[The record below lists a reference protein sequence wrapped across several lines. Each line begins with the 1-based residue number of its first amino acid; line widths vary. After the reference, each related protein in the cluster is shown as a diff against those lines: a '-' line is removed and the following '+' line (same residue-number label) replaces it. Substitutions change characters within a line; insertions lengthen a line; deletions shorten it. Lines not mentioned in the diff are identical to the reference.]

1 MKQKAYIIDTHP
13 LIWYFNNQ
21 NKLSKTVLSILNSS
35 QSNYTLIIP
44 VVVLVEIKYLINIK
58 RINLIYQKIYKD
70 LSSESYIEI
79 ALFDDY
85 MIDYL
90 PTNLNIHD
98 AMIVATALF
107 YRDFIGFDVDLITKD
122 KEIIDSNIVNT
133 IW

>member
-1 MKQKAYIIDTHP
+1 MKIKCYIFDTHMLVWAFSNP
-13 LIWYFNNQ
+13 D
-21 NKLSKTVLSILNSS
+21 KLSKNVQKLLLAENAS
-35 QSNYTLIIP
+35 YTIVIP
-44 VVVLVEIKYLINIK
+44 VIVLVELKYLISK
-58 RINLIYQKIYKD
+58 GRLNLDYQTVFKD
-70 LSSESYIEI
+70 LNKKSYIEI

-107 YRDFIGFDVDLITKD
+107 YRDFIGFDVNLITKD